1 MVRFAVESWAP
12 EYGSP
17 TGDDG
22 AMEVDPEVDVDAT
35 AEMPIG
41 DWRPLRP
48 NPDLAAHDVLF
59 VDGVQRID
67 ARLWFEIDGQSS
79 AGIAASF
86 AAGVVRCGEK
96 AVVERESAGRG
107 VFALAGAAGIEGD
120 HVRYEHYPTASAD
133 PELLQ
138 RGIQEQMGRLEI
150 AVAAEAG
157 AGEILFHDGPLRGRE
172 NIPGAIGY
180 IKSHRAGYLPPAAAQ
195 VVGQLGA
202 GERTPLFLIQKAWSR
217 FSWYVRL
224 PIDLPGHPWAG
235 IARCEVVARGPIGE
249 SVAMADRAT
258 VTLQRFASTPHKDT
272 RAPQNL
278 FPIAGL
284 ENHLRRRLGD
294 RDFVYRQLL
303 KAAASARQG

>member
-12 EYGSP
+12 EYGSS

-22 AMEVDPEVDVDAT
+22 AMELDPKVDVDAT
-35 AEMPIG
+35 VELPLS

-48 NPDLAAHDVLF
+48 EGDSAARDVLF

-79 AGIAASF
+79 AGIAASY
-86 AAGVVRCGEK
+86 AAGVVRCGDK
-96 AVVERESAGRG
+96 AVVEGERAGRG
-107 VFALAGAAGIEGD
+107 VFALSGASGIESER
-120 HVRYEHYPTASAD
+120 VRYEHFPTASGE
-133 PELLQ
+133 PEVLQ

-157 AGEILFHDGPLRGRE
+157 PAEILFHDGPLRGSE

-180 IKSHRAGYLPPAAAQ
+180 IKSHRAGYLPPAAAAI
-195 VVGQLGA
+195 VGQLRA
-202 GERTPLFLIQKAWSR
+202 GERTPLFLVQKAWSR
-217 FSWYVRL
+217 FSWYLRL
-224 PIDLPGHPWAG
+224 PMDLPGHPWAG
-235 IARCEVVARGPIGE
+235 IARCELVARGPIAE
-249 SVAMADRAT
+249 AVEMANRSTA
-258 VTLQRFASTPHKDT
+258 TLQRFASTPHKDT

-303 KAAASARQG
+303 KAAASARQS